1 MASSRAAIRR
11 LGQDYQA
18 LQQNPC
24 VGAAAAPTEGNIFV
38 WHMNF
43 HVEITLNSTKHLVP
57 LHAILEAPKD
67 YPQNPP
73 NVGFCTRFPY
83 TMGAS
88 YIERKD
94 GPLKNT
100 LVLCLNILGNFANIH
115 TEWQAKEGEGWS
127 PSMSVETCIVNL
139 QALLS
144 ELDGNLNVSQ
154 KQSFIKDCKKFEL
167 QIPEMNITHT
177 YDEPWPPIATRE
189 QAEQMKQETQF
200 MKKIARI
207 PSPEIQER
215 VESFFRLIPGQNTK
229 KKYCDIIID
238 MMELYEN
245 NMMGMSEAPQT
256 FENDEI
262 KCYVLQTSYQ
272 EELLGYGVVQDRK
285 QLKTPGELLCQ
296 SAFDQEGVRFS
307 ATKKSFTHWL
317 PAFINQTHISHGTW
331 YSETKKRLDI
341 LAKLIQQNNQQYGNS
356 KPVHPI
362 LEILPNLINSMI
374 VEIMKGDKASAISY
388 FEALCSFW
396 RTLRF
401 FLFESPEAE
410 TLRGQAMKKMQSF
423 CTTEDG
429 RHKQNVPDVGQ
440 FLALYTCLTDKVRE
454 STFVDAYQ
462 TESSTRSVMW
472 WKDDIQPQARAV
484 FEKTKIGR
492 GIFMFQM
499 TVCRQL
505 LNGNPVQTCEDMD
518 RSCGKMPE
526 RLEALQK
533 KWREVEPNIK
543 TWKQF
548 FEYAGCSESYSKPK
562 LNNLDNWCRWLITEA
577 DRKGPR
583 YQKRRRNNNRH
594 GGKNRS
600 YQNRNNNN
608 RRGGGRGRRRQ
619 NYI

>member
-1 MASSRAAIRR
+1 
-11 LGQDYQA
+11 
-18 LQQNPC
+18 
-24 VGAAAAPTEGNIFV
+24 
-38 WHMNF
+38 
-43 HVEITLNSTKHLVP
+43 
-57 LHAILEAPKD
+57 
-67 YPQNPP
+67 
-73 NVGFCTRFPY
+73 
-83 TMGAS
+83 
-88 YIERKD
+88 
-94 GPLKNT
+94 
-100 LVLCLNILGNFANIH
+100 
-115 TEWQAKEGEGWS
+115 
-127 PSMSVETCIVNL
+127 
-139 QALLS
+139 
-144 ELDGNLNVSQ
+144 
-154 KQSFIKDCKKFEL
+154 
-167 QIPEMNITHT
+167 
-177 YDEPWPPIATRE
+177 
-189 QAEQMKQETQF
+189 
-200 MKKIARI
+200 
-207 PSPEIQER
+207 
-215 VESFFRLIPGQNTK
+215 
-229 KKYCDIIID
+229 
-238 MMELYEN
+238 
-245 NMMGMSEAPQT
+245 MSEAPQT

-341 LAKLIQQNNQQYGNS
+341 LAKLIQQQNQQYGNS

-462 TESSTRSVMW
+462 TESSVRSVMW
-472 WKDDIQPQARAV
+472 WLNTCPMEPNAV
-484 FEKTKIGR
+484 FEKTKVGR

-543 TWKQF
+543 NWKQF
-548 FEYAGCSESYSKPK
+548 FEYAGCSESYSRPK
-562 LNNLDNWCRWLITEA
+562 LNNLDNWYRWLITEA

>member
-1 MASSRAAIRR
+1 
-11 LGQDYQA
+11 
-18 LQQNPC
+18 
-24 VGAAAAPTEGNIFV
+24 
-38 WHMNF
+38 
-43 HVEITLNSTKHLVP
+43 
-57 LHAILEAPKD
+57 
-67 YPQNPP
+67 
-73 NVGFCTRFPY
+73 
-83 TMGAS
+83 
-88 YIERKD
+88 
-94 GPLKNT
+94 
-100 LVLCLNILGNFANIH
+100 
-115 TEWQAKEGEGWS
+115 
-127 PSMSVETCIVNL
+127 
-139 QALLS
+139 
-144 ELDGNLNVSQ
+144 
-154 KQSFIKDCKKFEL
+154 
-167 QIPEMNITHT
+167 
-177 YDEPWPPIATRE
+177 
-189 QAEQMKQETQF
+189 
-200 MKKIARI
+200 
-207 PSPEIQER
+207 
-215 VESFFRLIPGQNTK
+215 
-229 KKYCDIIID
+229 
-238 MMELYEN
+238 
-245 NMMGMSEAPQT
+245 
-256 FENDEI
+256 
-262 KCYVLQTSYQ
+262 
-272 EELLGYGVVQDRK
+272 
-285 QLKTPGELLCQ
+285 
-296 SAFDQEGVRFS
+296 
-307 ATKKSFTHWL
+307 
-317 PAFINQTHISHGTW
+317 
-331 YSETKKRLDI
+331 
-341 LAKLIQQNNQQYGNS
+341 
-356 KPVHPI
+356 
-362 LEILPNLINSMI
+362 
-374 VEIMKGDKASAISY
+374 
-388 FEALCSFW
+388 
-396 RTLRF
+396 
-401 FLFESPEAE
+401 
-410 TLRGQAMKKMQSF
+410 MKKMQSF

-454 STFVDAYQ
+454 CHFVDAYQ

-548 FEYAGCSESYSKPK
+548 FEYAGCSESYSSDK